1 MSQYIWIL
9 ITLIYRTPKLLS
21 LFNKYLEI
29 LKEKLQETQTSR
41 LLSPQEVV
49 IEVVPRVLQG
59 FWEHPPYPLLNL
71 ASQSLSEL
79 STCVTKA
86 TLDQLSNTPR
96 AQESKAIFSRS
107 VRDDMVQTILAE
119 IREKHPDDT
128 VLSNTANHT
137 TLLTTIAGVATNHIC
152 KILQPQIPNEPVHHT
167 QAAQCPTRD
176 QYDLNITGTEE
187 ESTSPEI
194 NDDMVTPGSLSASAE
209 SPFLSEVQA
218 SEEHPSETSS
228 MCEPLIP
235 VTNTAESCE
244 DLKTKKKEKGFLQKL
259 FKALCCFC
267 FCISL
272 PATDWLS
279 LRLLSPLLFI
289 FSLYQKANKNKEF
302 SIKFHVASCLLL
314 WKFFVL
320 LGSRTKISSQQDR
333 SVQVS
338 RGAAT
343 LCKADP
349 QQSV

>member
-1 MSQYIWIL
+1 M
-9 ITLIYRTPKLLS
+9 
-21 LFNKYLEI
+21 FNKYLEI
-29 LKEKLQETQTSR
+29 LKDKLQETQTSR
-41 LLSPQEVV
+41 LLSPQEVG

-96 AQESKAIFSRS
+96 AKESKAIFSRS
-107 VRDDMVQTILAE
+107 MRDDMVQTILAE

-209 SPFLSEVQA
+209 SPFLPEVQA

-228 MCEPLIP
+228 TCEPLIP

-267 FCISL
+267 FCVSL
-272 PATDWLS
+272 PATD
-279 LRLLSPLLFI
+279 
-289 FSLYQKANKNKEF
+289 
-302 SIKFHVASCLLL
+302 
-314 WKFFVL
+314 
-320 LGSRTKISSQQDR
+320 
-333 SVQVS
+333 
-338 RGAAT
+338 
-343 LCKADP
+343 
-349 QQSV
+349 